1 MGLEIEHKYLV
12 NDDSYRSMSSSVR
25 EIRQGYLSRVP
36 ERTVRVRTVDDKG
49 YITVKGLTRGF
60 VRLEY
65 EYEIPAED
73 ARELLGL
80 CQPPILEKRRYIVD
94 YAGKKWEVDEFMG
107 HLSPLV
113 LAEIE
118 LASEDERYDLPPFI
132 GKNVTGDPRYY
143 NSNLSKPD
151 SGI

>member
-1 MGLEIEHKYLV
+1 MGLEIEQKYLV
-12 NDDSYRSMSSSVR
+12 KNDSYRGMSTSVR

-49 YITVKGLTRGF
+49 FITVKGLTRGL

-65 EYEIPAED
+65 EYEIPVTD
-73 ARELLGL
+73 ARELLTL
-80 CQPPILEKRRYIVD
+80 CEPPVIEKRRYIVD

-113 LAEIE
+113 VAEIE
-118 LASEDERYDLPPFI
+118 LNSEDEQYETPPFI

-143 NSNLSKPD
+143 NSNLSKP
-151 SGI
+151 GN

>member
-1 MGLEIEHKYLV
+1 MGLEIEQKYLV
-12 NDDSYRSMSSSVR
+12 RNDSYREMPNSVR

-49 YITVKGLTRGF
+49 FITVKGLTRGL

-65 EYEIPAED
+65 EYEIPVTD
-73 ARELLGL
+73 ARELLTL
-80 CQPPILEKRRYIVD
+80 CDPPVIEKRRYIVD

-113 LAEIE
+113 VAEIE
-118 LASEDERYDLPPFI
+118 LNSEDEQYEIPPFI

-143 NSNLSKPD
+143 NSNLSEP
-151 SGI
+151 GN

>member
-1 MGLEIEHKYLV
+1 MGLEIEQKYQV
-12 NDDSYRSMSSSVR
+12 RNDSYRGMSTSVR

-49 YITVKGLTRGF
+49 FITVKGLTRGL

-65 EYEIPAED
+65 EYEIPVTD
-73 ARELLGL
+73 ARELLTL
-80 CQPPILEKRRYIVD
+80 CEPPVIEKRRYIVD

-107 HLSPLV
+107 HLYPLV
-113 LAEIE
+113 VAEIE
-118 LASEDERYDLPPFI
+118 LNSEDEQYEIPPFI

-143 NSNLSKPD
+143 NSNLSKP
-151 SGI
+151 GN

>member
-1 MGLEIEHKYLV
+1 MGLEIEQKYLV
-12 NDDSYRSMSSSVR
+12 KNDSYRGMSASVR

-49 YITVKGLTRGF
+49 FITVKGLTRGL

-65 EYEIPAED
+65 EYEIPVTD
-73 ARELLGL
+73 ARELLTL
-80 CQPPILEKRRYIVD
+80 CEPPVIEKRRYIVD

-113 LAEIE
+113 VAEIE
-118 LASEDERYDLPPFI
+118 LNSEDESYEIPPFI

-143 NSNLSKPD
+143 NSNLSKP
-151 SGI
+151 GN

>member
-1 MGLEIEHKYLV
+1 MGLEIEQKYLV
-12 NDDSYRSMSSSVR
+12 KNDSYRGMSTSVR

-36 ERTVRVRTVDDKG
+36 ERIVRVRTVDDKG
-49 YITVKGLTRGF
+49 FITVKGLTRGL

-65 EYEIPAED
+65 EYEIPVTD
-73 ARELLGL
+73 ARELLTL
-80 CQPPILEKRRYIVD
+80 CEPPVIEKRRYIVD

-113 LAEIE
+113 VAEIE
-118 LASEDERYDLPPFI
+118 LNSEDEQYEIPPFI

-143 NSNLSKPD
+143 NSNLSKP
-151 SGI
+151 GN